1 MTILQM
7 RVDGGRVEGL
17 NPDLSSSYHLYAN
30 RGSIPMQ
37 GATAS
42 CSLVV
47 CDVAWQK
54 MELTLLVWD
63 NQAQN
68 LGPFCWNMAPL
79 LIRKE
84 VTVENVY
91 L

>member
-1 MTILQM
+1 
-7 RVDGGRVEGL
+7 
-17 NPDLSSSYHLYAN
+17 
-30 RGSIPMQ
+30 MQ
-37 GATAS
+37 GAWAS

-47 CDVAWQK
+47 CDVARQK

-68 LGPFCWNMAPL
+68 LGPFCWDMAPL

-84 VTVENVY
+84 VTVETVY